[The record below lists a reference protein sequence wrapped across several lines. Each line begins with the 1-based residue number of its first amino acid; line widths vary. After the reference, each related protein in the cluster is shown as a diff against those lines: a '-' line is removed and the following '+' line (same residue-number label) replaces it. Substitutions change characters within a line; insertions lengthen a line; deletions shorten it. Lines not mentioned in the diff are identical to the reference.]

1 MAAAANKAVFVFDNQ
16 KIFCYCKESHGSMAK
31 VSVRGENYGE
41 YSSDEF
47 EASFKSYILYLKG
60 TQRIAAP
67 ESCSCSCYLIILD
80 NNISFAAA
88 ENILRGEF
96 AFSDCRVCKSIDE
109 AILEIS
115 KTGSPGYFGAVYEYG
130 NNCYYAVKS
139 KNTVKLMDKAEA
151 LQQGKYIIEL
161 TPEKIAQS
169 LLETAEVL
177 LKPAIPLKPV
187 IPPAAPADS
196 PPGGKKLTKLQEL
209 VLEEGIM

>member
-16 KIFCYCKESHGSMAK
+16 KIFCYCKESHGSMTP
-31 VSVRGENYGE
+31 VYIRGDYYGE

-47 EASFKSYILYLKG
+47 ENSFKSYILYLKD
-60 TQRIAAP
+60 TQRIAEP
-67 ESCSCSCYLIILD
+67 ETYSCYLIILD

-96 AFSDCRVCKSIDE
+96 AFADCRVCKSIDE

-115 KTGSPGYFGAVYEYG
+115 KTGSPGFFGTVYEYG

-151 LQQGKYIIEL
+151 QKQGKYIIEL
-161 TPEKIAQS
+161 TPEKIARS

-196 PPGGKKLTKLQEL
+196 PPGGQKLTDLQKQI
-209 VLEEGIM
+209 LEEGQV